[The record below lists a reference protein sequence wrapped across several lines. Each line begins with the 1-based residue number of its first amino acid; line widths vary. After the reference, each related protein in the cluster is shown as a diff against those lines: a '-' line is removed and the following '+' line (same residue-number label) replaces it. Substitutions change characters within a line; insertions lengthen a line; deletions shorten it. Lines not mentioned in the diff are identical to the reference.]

1 MDESHDDFMESH
13 ADFIARF
20 RKMSSAAYRP
30 EGIENPRAARAAKM
44 NAQNQRTARADQRS
58 HVLCLLALGK
68 RDAQIADELGIAE
81 DTVRTLRISRM

>member
-1 MDESHDDFMESH
+1 MNDESHDEFMERVR
-13 ADFIARF
+13 A
-20 RKMSSAAYRP
+20 MSSATHRAV
-30 EGIENPRAARAAKM
+30 GFDPRANAAAKM
-44 NAQNQRTARADQRS
+44 NAQAGQAKRRDQRN